1 MWRQTLPILLDDKFG
16 TFAKTIHQIFQCM
29 YKETHITDFRV
40 TKFREKRQQ
49 DALQRLENKV
59 FIVGNNI

>member
-1 MWRQTLPILLDDKFG
+1 
-16 TFAKTIHQIFQCM
+16 M

-59 FIVGNNI
+59 FIVGNNIWDCCSSIIYVYITPQNSFVVSIIIMSS